1 MAERNDS
8 TQKIFLLLGLLSILS
23 WQVYPH
29 IKHYLEADVPQL
41 LAIDTATGRVK
52 WQSSFPDAT
61 DRFQTAPVALSPDRI
76 LVTQFARASA
86 GASGGACEWVEFDRS
101 SGRVVWRKRLQEL
114 GLDSC
119 PAPYIPPVAQ
129 DGKLYTFWR
138 KSINY
143 GERSEQGILAMDF
156 TTHRILWNMPIPQRW
171 RDDSHEK
178 ALILADGKLI
188 AGVSDSAQ
196 KAAGTDLTAL
206 NPQTGA
212 VLWQAHHEGALSYH
226 SSQGQLSNY
235 DKSLIFLAKQEKSG
249 DQWVSH
255 SLETGRPIAI
265 QSTSFK
271 WIWKILPK
279 GNQIYVLGEHDN
291 RQNVRDFSITNFQIA
306 DGKFSWVNQPINV
319 SPSNCSGLL
328 DFDAVKR
335 LFLVTCQGA
344 VIALDDQ
351 TYQAKWQVQ
360 SDRYSVNMLVETA
373 GDRLFIITHDRISAV
388 ASSDGRVL
396 WRLPAFNISYS
407 KIEGDILLVIARIPR
422 KALWNI
428 NQLKPSK
435 P

>member
-8 TQKIFLLLGLLSILS
+8 TQKIFLLLGLLGILS

-52 WQSSFPDAT
+52 WQSSLPDAT
-61 DRFQTAPVALSPDRI
+61 DRLLTAPVALSPDRI
-76 LVTQFARASA
+76 LVTQFARA
-86 GASGGACEWVEFDRS
+86 GASGDACEWVEFDRN

-119 PAPYIPPVAQ
+119 PAPYITPVAQ

-171 RDDSHEK
+171 RDDSQEK

-212 VLWQAHHEGALSYH
+212 VLWQAHHDGTLSYH

-235 DKSLIFLAKQEKSG
+235 GKSLIFLAKQEKSG
-249 DQWVSH
+249 NQWVSH
-255 SLETGRPIAI
+255 SLETGRLIAI
-265 QSTSFK
+265 QSPTFK

-291 RQNVRDFSITNFQIA
+291 RQNVRDFSIANVQIA
-306 DGKFSWVNQPINV
+306 DGKFSLANQSINV
-319 SPSNCSGLL
+319 SPGNCSGLL
-328 DFDAVKR
+328 DFDVVKR
-335 LFLVTCQGA
+335 LFLVTCQDA

-360 SDRYSVNMLVETA
+360 SDRFSVNRLVENA
-373 GDRLFIITHDRISAV
+373 GDRLFIITHDRIRAV
-388 ASSDGRVL
+388 ASSDGKVL
-396 WRLPAFNISYS
+396 WHLPASNVSYS
-407 KIEGDILLVIARIPR
+407 TIDGDTLFVIARIPR
-422 KALWNI
+422 KELWNI
-428 NQLKPSK
+428 NSLEPSK